1 MPASSDG
8 ILAVVDDA
16 MGSTATVFEEMNNVL
31 STKATPTRDQL
42 LRWKKLTGKAN
53 KATGR
58 AVRTFWSREDRH
70 QIEKKL
76 LHVSCVL
83 DRLDREA
90 NYARVIERL
99 RQHASVGMQ
108 EVDRATGAAVQ
119 IQHMLA
125 QMAPVSSTSFH
136 GAIFLSLDFKRNDDS
151 LQYLTDPD
159 ETATLCP
166 SSS

>member
-1 MPASSDG
+1 MAASTDE
-8 ILAVVDDA
+8 ILSVVDDA
-16 MGSTATVFEEMNNVL
+16 MESTAKVFDEINSVL
-31 STKATPTRDQL
+31 STNDTPTRAQL
-42 LRWKKLTGKAN
+42 LRWKKFIGKAN
-53 KATGR
+53 KSTGR

-108 EVDRATGAAVQ
+108 EIDRATGAAVQ
-119 IQHMLA
+119 IQHVLA
-125 QMAPVSSTSFH
+125 QLAPVPSTSFH
-136 GAIFLSLDFKRNDDS
+136 GAMFLSLDFKTNADS
-151 LQYLTDPD
+151 LHYLTAP
-159 ETATLCP
+159 EEKP
-166 SSS
+166 SNA